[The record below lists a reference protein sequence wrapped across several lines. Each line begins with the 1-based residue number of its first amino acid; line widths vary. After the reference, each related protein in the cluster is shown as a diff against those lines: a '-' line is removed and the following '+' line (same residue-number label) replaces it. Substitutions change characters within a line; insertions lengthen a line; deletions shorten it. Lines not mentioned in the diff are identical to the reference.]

1 MNCIGSG
8 LGLKDLSLNVGLTFN
23 KVKKLPGLLIE
34 KPVSFSR
41 GSSVNFRELGSKL
54 KNSGT
59 IQLNSD
65 TIWLFPGLIISSGD
79 QFFIRQ

>member
-1 MNCIGSG
+1 MNYIGSG
-8 LGLKDLSLNVGLTFN
+8 LGLKDLSLKVGLTFN

-41 GSSVNFRELGSKL
+41 GSSVNFRDLVSKL
-54 KNSGT
+54 KDSVM
-59 IQLNSD
+59 IQLNSGM
-65 TIWLFPGLIISSGD
+65 IWLFPGLIISSGD